1 MEDDG
6 RPLHTLADRM
16 GIGPD
21 PLKKFAVLLAED
33 DPGSAALCHSDSA
46 PVRKLCGIRRERLNH
61 TLQENGISEIERT
74 TCAVFADLFVRF
86 HIRVRIQ
93 ASKGEQLKAVAK
105 RGTRSNCIETLHLDI
120 NRFDIMMTNMRTT
133 LTLEPDVEQLL
144 RQEMQRTGSGMKAV
158 VNSALRLGLGMRGKP
173 LRPPRYRVEPHA
185 FGFKPGV
192 DMDRL
197 NQLVDEFEAE
207 EFANRYDR

>member
-1 MEDDG
+1 
-6 RPLHTLADRM
+6 
-16 GIGPD
+16 
-21 PLKKFAVLLAED
+21 
-33 DPGSAALCHSDSA
+33 
-46 PVRKLCGIRRERLNH
+46 
-61 TLQENGISEIERT
+61 
-74 TCAVFADLFVRF
+74 
-86 HIRVRIQ
+86 
-93 ASKGEQLKAVAK
+93 
-105 RGTRSNCIETLHLDI
+105 
-120 NRFDIMMTNMRTT
+120 MMTNMRTT